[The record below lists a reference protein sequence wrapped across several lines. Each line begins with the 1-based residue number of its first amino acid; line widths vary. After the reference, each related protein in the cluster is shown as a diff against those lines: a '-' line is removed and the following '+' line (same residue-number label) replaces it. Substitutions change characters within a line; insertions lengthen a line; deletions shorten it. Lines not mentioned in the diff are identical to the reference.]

1 MLYPISEVRNL
12 VSQLNHPEGLAVA
25 RDGSIYAGGETGEV
39 YRISADG
46 MKVQKFAATGG
57 FCLGITL
64 DRDENIYV
72 CDIGRRSLLRVSQ
85 RGDVVVPARESQLQ
99 RLRLP
104 RQSLLQ
110 RLGQMERG
118 EWLGL
123 PVAARL
129 RSRNLFARSISLC
142 KRPGAGCS

>member
-12 VSQLNHPEGLAVA
+12 LSQLNHPEGLAVA

-85 RGDVVVPARESQLQ
+85 RGDVVVLAEQADGRDRKST
-99 RLRLP
+99 RLNSSHRC
-104 RQSLLQ
+104 
-110 RLGQMERG
+110 
-118 EWLGL
+118 
-123 PVAARL
+123 
-129 RSRNLFARSISLC
+129 ISYAVFCL
-142 KRPGAGCS
+142 KKKN